1 MKVYGI
7 NYWKIPL
14 HTNEKLMKCLEA
26 LIHSDI
32 IAEKVIGNPLK
43 RDQLNFFYN
52 VIGLIEKSDPK
63 IKENLLKKDENIT
76 RIAIPH
82 LIIFK

>member
-26 LIHSDI
+26 LVNADT
-32 IAEKVIGNPLK
+32 IAEKLIGNPLK
-43 RDQLNFFYN
+43 RDQMNFFYN
-52 VIGLIEKSDPK
+52 IIGLIVKSDEK

-76 RIAIPH
+76 RHAIP
-82 LIIFK
+82 